1 MPTTDPRI
9 DAYIEGAADF
19 ARPILTHFRDLVHK
33 ACPDV
38 TETIKW
44 QMPFFDYKGKSLCYI
59 AGFKAHCRCGF
70 WSARMMKIDPE
81 TKEALERLTTVKE
94 FPPTRT
100 MLALIKDAALI
111 NELAVA
117 APKKK
122 AAPAKA
128 ASVKGAVA
136 TSASA
141 KGAPTKGASAKAS
154 IELPVPAALAAALK
168 RYPAAGNAFKEFS
181 PSHRKEYIEWITEA
195 KTDATREKRIA
206 TTIEWLTE
214 GKSRNWKYRK

>member
-1 MPTTDPRI
+1 MPTDPRI
-9 DAYIEGAADF
+9 DAYIEEAADF
-19 ARPILTHFRDLVHK
+19 AQPILSHFRDLVHK

-44 QMPFFDYKGKSLCYI
+44 QMPFFDYMGKSLCYI

-70 WSARMMKIDPE
+70 WNGRMMKIDPQ
-81 TKEALERLTTVKE
+81 TKEALERLTTVKD
-94 FPPTRT
+94 FPPGKT

-128 ASVKGAVA
+128 AP
-136 TSASA
+136 A
-141 KGAPTKGASAKAS
+141 KGATAKGATAKAAA
-154 IELPVPAALAAALK
+154 ELPVPPALAAALK
-168 RYPAAGNAFKEFS
+168 RHPAAGNAFKEFS

-195 KTDATREKRIA
+195 KTEATREKRIA
-206 TTIEWLTE
+206 TTIEWLSE

>member
-44 QMPFFDYKGKSLCYI
+44 QMPFFDYKGKNLCYI

-81 TKEALERLTTVKE
+81 TKEALERVTTVKD

-128 ASVKGAVA
+128 AS
-136 TSASA
+136 
-141 KGAPTKGASAKAS
+141 AKAS

-168 RYPAAGNAFKEFS
+168 RHPAAGNAFKEFS

-206 TTIEWLTE
+206 TTIEWLAE